1 MDANL
6 LIEELVEIK
15 NKRESLENARATW
28 SCNCEMHKEIKKRE
42 FGGGTHYVYQCNQCG
57 KQRGGSLKRFDAIK
71 MLNGKQVEL
80 FDPNIEEERSIKN
93 RIAYEE
99 ISSLWSE
106 ERRITNAINGFP
118 DYQSTILAEQKKFE
132 EVNEKLTKF
141 IENINDEFGSEKTIR
156 ALINQT
162 IILKKEKYNKLRET
176 TERFTSET
184 ELKSWFNEKIAADF
198 YIYPE
203 VNGTH
208 LSENVNVRIDY
219 VLFPKEHLIE
229 EGFEPS
235 YFGIEV
241 KYFNQENG
249 FTHKTSRGLWQTI
262 SYNDS
267 KFYLK
272 NKEIKLKYSLIFSN
286 LSFSKELML
295 IKNYGHEME
304 NDQLEWRGMI
314 HVANH
319 ARVGAF
325 EIKGNKKEYKGW
337 SIKFAGGTYFGS
349 TVYNSE
355 SNYNK
360 SNEDVINKVRVGN
373 F

>member
-6 LIEELVEIK
+6 LIEKLVEIK
-15 NKRESLENARATW
+15 KKRESLENARATGP
-28 SCNCEMHKEIKKRE
+28 CNCEMHKEIKTRE
-42 FGGGTHYVYQCNQCG
+42 FGGGTHYVYQCNKCG
-57 KQRGGSLKRFDAIK
+57 EQRGGSLKKIDAIK
-71 MLNGKQVEL
+71 MLNGKKPKV
-80 FDPNIEEERSIKN
+80 FDSNIEEERSIKN

-99 ISSLWSE
+99 ISSLWDE
-106 ERRITNAINGFP
+106 ELRITNAINGFP
-118 DYQSTILAEQKKFE
+118 DCQSTFLAEQKKFGE
-132 EVNEKLTKF
+132 LNDKLAQL
-141 IENINDEFGSEKTIR
+141 IENIKDEFGSVMAIR

-162 IILKKEKYNKLRET
+162 VLLKKEKYNELREA
-176 TERFTSET
+176 TERFTSEP
-184 ELKSWFNEKIAADF
+184 ELKNWFNEKLATDF
-198 YIYPE
+198 YVYPE
-203 VNGTH
+203 VNGVH

-219 VLFPKEHLIE
+219 VLFPKDHLIE

-235 YFGIEV
+235 YFGVEV

-249 FTHKTSRGLWQTI
+249 FTHKTSRGLWQAI

-267 KFYLK
+267 RFHLD

-286 LSFSKELML
+286 LSFSKECML

-319 ARVGAF
+319 ARVGEL
-325 EIKGNKKEYKGW
+325 EIKGNKEVYKGW

-349 TVYNSE
+349 TVYNNE
-355 SNYNK
+355 SKYKK

>member
-15 NKRESLENARATW
+15 NKRESLENARATGP
-28 SCNCEMHKEIKKRE
+28 CNCEMHKEIKTRE
-42 FGGGTHYVYQCNQCG
+42 FGGGIHYVYQCNQCG
-57 KQRGGSLKRFDAIK
+57 EQRGGSLKKIDALKI
-71 MLNGKQVEL
+71 LNGEQPEV
-80 FDPNIEEERSIKN
+80 FDSNIEEERSIKN

-99 ISSLWSE
+99 ISSLWDE
-106 ERRITNAINGFP
+106 ERRITNTINGFP
-118 DYQSTILAEQKKFE
+118 DYQSTFLAEQQKFE
-132 EVNEKLTKF
+132 EVNDKLAQF
-141 IENINDEFGSEKTIR
+141 IEDIKDDFGSEKAIR

-162 IILKKEKYNKLRET
+162 VLLKKEKYNKLRET
-176 TERFTSET
+176 TERFTSEP
-184 ELKSWFNEKIAADF
+184 ELKNWFNEKLASDF

-203 VNGTH
+203 VNGIH

-267 KFYLK
+267 KFYLN
-272 NKEIKLKYSLIFSN
+272 NKEIKLKYCLIFSN

-319 ARVGAF
+319 ARVGAL
-325 EIKGNKKEYKGW
+325 EIKGNKEEYKGW

-349 TVYNSE
+349 TVYNNE
-355 SNYNK
+355 SKYNK